1 MSVEILQTIEA
12 FLRVIDKFINLLK
25 RADRDKQQLF
35 KEFVEP
41 LFVELQPVVDD
52 YFTLFLRSRELVRN
66 EQKQN
71 LKKAVEEIVRARDHL
86 LRTRIKIIALATT
99 AEKEINDKKI
109 TDFCQ
114 KVVRFFFSTQSFE
127 GGKLYIEATSHAARL
142 IELLDYV
149 VEGRLDKGELLAYI
163 DRTLKNLEN
172 SFVAIAQSYASLRIR
187 CLKS

>member
-1 MSVEILQTIEA
+1 
-12 FLRVIDKFINLLK
+12 VIDKFINLLK

-99 AEKEINDKKI
+99 AEKEINDKKNHRLLS
-109 TDFCQ
+109 
-114 KVVRFFFSTQSFE
+114 KGSTF
-127 GGKLYIEATSHAARL
+127 
-142 IELLDYV
+142 LLQYTIFRRRKIV
-149 VEGRLDKGELLAYI
+149 YRGNFTC
-163 DRTLKNLEN
+163 RTLN
-172 SFVAIAQSYASLRIR
+172 RTIR
-187 CLKS
+187 LCC

>member
-99 AEKEINDKKI
+99 AEKEINDKK
-109 TDFCQ
+109 
-114 KVVRFFFSTQSFE
+114 SP
-127 GGKLYIEATSHAARL
+127 TSVKR
-142 IELLDYV
+142 
-149 VEGRLDKGELLAYI
+149 
-163 DRTLKNLEN
+163 
-172 SFVAIAQSYASLRIR
+172 
-187 CLKS
+187 

>member
-71 LKKAVEEIVRARDHL
+71 LKKAVEE
-86 LRTRIKIIALATT
+86 TRIKIIALATT